1 MILHNPAWA
10 SSDCGKGLLNSIDDK
25 GKSDKHD
32 RLSMHLIM
40 NLMLP
45 AAAQIKALP
54 EVGFGDGFFSLTERQ
69 LVACLLKDYKLTNKR
84 RSGESEQDKQ
94 ARILHRV
101 FGAKK
106 LAVTNTQDEV
116 GRLSFYL
123 FLNGQNTSYRR
134 GANVLWANEDLNTS
148 SSSSLTSSSH
158 GSPCALQALCLW
170 SRMLLEQNVV
180 VQIQEVSARLD
191 DMAAS
196 DSRYQATKD
205 ELRTTVRNGLQSPER
220 YQRQIDDADPSFKR
234 HKYVLSGDLSTN
246 GYDLRVMAYKL
257 TEKKRVAQT
266 TVSTQ
271 SNVAVASFTS
281 SSAGPSPLAV
291 DDQSSS
297 GPVLSP
303 SIEMDWE
310 SNPPDGPER
319 QTSSESLPALAPESV
334 VAPTVAL
341 PWSTAPVLKRWPYI
355 SDEFNT
361 QDTIDKLHEGTAGPQ
376 IGIRTLCL
384 DPGVACTATGTL
396 VHSRF
401 VQDAINLVI
410 PRGPRDVINRR
421 YRKDQSNRKTVAGI
435 PDVEARLVSMKPV
448 QVKMIAQGDPDQFMD
463 DVQENNRD
471 EGKEEQV
478 MEDVKES
485 AGDEQ
490 SQGETGMNTLT
501 TAMVQAVQEF
511 DSMVRTH
518 IVSQAKES
526 PILRRYYGS
535 VKFKRDK
542 HDYREA
548 IRHDLDKATTAIL
561 KMRHYVPDRQPTADD
576 VQSIIKSVLAD
587 PEKAKMD
594 VEELPGVKS
603 YDWKSYQNGMAG
615 SGHLSVDELHEF
627 LKSAPS
633 S

>member
-1 MILHNPAWA
+1 M
-10 SSDCGKGLLNSIDDK
+10 
-25 GKSDKHD
+25 
-32 RLSMHLIM
+32 
-40 NLMLP
+40 
-45 AAAQIKALP
+45 
-54 EVGFGDGFFSLTERQ
+54 
-69 LVACLLKDYKLTNKR
+69 
-84 RSGESEQDKQ
+84 
-94 ARILHRV
+94 
-101 FGAKK
+101 
-106 LAVTNTQDEV
+106 
-116 GRLSFYL
+116 
-123 FLNGQNTSYRR
+123 
-134 GANVLWANEDLNTS
+134 
-148 SSSSLTSSSH
+148 
-158 GSPCALQALCLW
+158 
-170 SRMLLEQNVV
+170 
-180 VQIQEVSARLD
+180 
-191 DMAAS
+191 
-196 DSRYQATKD
+196 
-205 ELRTTVRNGLQSPER
+205 
-220 YQRQIDDADPSFKR
+220 
-234 HKYVLSGDLSTN
+234 
-246 GYDLRVMAYKL
+246 
-257 TEKKRVAQT
+257 
-266 TVSTQ
+266 
-271 SNVAVASFTS
+271 
-281 SSAGPSPLAV
+281 
-291 DDQSSS
+291 
-297 GPVLSP
+297 
-303 SIEMDWE
+303 
-310 SNPPDGPER
+310 
-319 QTSSESLPALAPESV
+319 
-334 VAPTVAL
+334 
-341 PWSTAPVLKRWPYI
+341 
-355 SDEFNT
+355 
-361 QDTIDKLHEGTAGPQ
+361 
-376 IGIRTLCL
+376 
-384 DPGVACTATGTL
+384 
-396 VHSRF
+396 
-401 VQDAINLVI
+401 QDAINLVI

-511 DSMVRTH
+511 GSMVRTH

-526 PILRRYYGS
+526 PILQRYYGS

-603 YDWKSYQNGMAG
+603 YDWKSYQNAMAG
-615 SGHLSVDELHEF
+615 SGHLSVDELLEF